1 MLQKKESLN
10 CLCRTL
16 ICLPQRYHWRE
27 KHTAAVARDT
37 PELALLVVAAVAA
50 VAAAAAAE
58 VAAAAVGVVAAAVA
72 FAEPDLAQ

>member
-50 VAAAAAAE
+50 VAAAAAE